1 MSDVF
6 FQILT
11 PMPLNSQGEAR
22 KLFKIWAQHAPGFFP
37 DRTVV
42 DEPRSEPFSLDLLD
56 EALRHWTYMFSVKR
70 AASPKLEANVFM
82 QHGPHRDGHSTW
94 TISLRRLRDFDQA
107 VFSNLLRHT
116 ASAFNADFGFIHH
129 ITEAEIKRKQDD
141 TIGFL
146 DTARTEKT
154 MFVTTH
160 DLKKY
165 VPDVYWTTIFG
176 APYVTLFSR
185 EKLLSSPVH
194 RVEELENG
202 SVVLQLTPDLR
213 DTVTHEAA
221 FEGVRKAVKDHLDSD
236 AFLDPRKG
244 TEHRY
249 AVPEFVWSPVLD

>member
-1 MSDVF
+1 MSEVF
-6 FQILT
+6 FEILS
-11 PMPLNSQGEAR
+11 PMPLNSLGEAR
-22 KLFKIWAQHAPGFFP
+22 KLFNIWEQHAPGFFP
-37 DRTVV
+37 DRAGIV
-42 DEPRSEPFSLDLLD
+42 EPLRKPFSLDLLD
-56 EALRHWTYMFSVKR
+56 EALRDWEFMFILKR
-70 AASPKLEANVFM
+70 VASPKLEANVFM
-82 QHGPHRDGHSTW
+82 QYGPHRDGHSNW

-107 VFSNLLRHT
+107 VFSNLLRHA
-116 ASAFNADFGFIHH
+116 ASAFIPDFGFIHH

-146 DTARTEKT
+146 DSARSEKNL
-154 MFVTTH
+154 FVTTH

-176 APYVTLFSR
+176 APYVKLFSR
-185 EKLLSSPVH
+185 EKLLSAPAH

-213 DTVTHEAA
+213 DTVTDEAA

-236 AFLDPRKG
+236 AFLDARKG

-249 AVPEFVWSPVLD
+249 AVPEFVWSPVLH